1 MDVPK
6 LVAPCGMTI
15 TPPEGETR
23 AWVSPGLWLPS
34 RATLA
39 NRRIFL
45 NRRLFIFRRGISLH
59 LLVL

>member
-6 LVAPCGMTI
+6 PVVPCGMTI

-39 NRRIFL
+39 NR
-45 NRRLFIFRRGISLH
+45 
-59 LLVL
+59 